1 MDIKKNSTEQH
12 FVFNQVTLAL
22 SISTQIPRMAE
33 TIRRQGQQNTTKY
46 SRNKPAIEKE
56 GTRLISRSNELWS
69 YDAWS
74 NLSK

>member
-1 MDIKKNSTEQH
+1 MDIKKNSTKQH

-46 SRNKPAIEKE
+46 SRNKQAIEEE
-56 GTRLISRSNELWS
+56 GTRLIARLNEL
-69 YDAWS
+69 
-74 NLSK
+74 

>member
-22 SISTQIPRMAE
+22 SISTQISIGE

-46 SRNKPAIEKE
+46 SRNKQAIEKE
-56 GTRLISRSNELWS
+56 GTRLISRSNEL
-69 YDAWS
+69 
-74 NLSK
+74 

>member
-33 TIRRQGQQNTTKY
+33 TIRRQGLTEYDKIQKKQTSNRKR
-46 SRNKPAIEKE
+46 RN
-56 GTRLISRSNELWS
+56 
-69 YDAWS
+69 
-74 NLSK
+74 